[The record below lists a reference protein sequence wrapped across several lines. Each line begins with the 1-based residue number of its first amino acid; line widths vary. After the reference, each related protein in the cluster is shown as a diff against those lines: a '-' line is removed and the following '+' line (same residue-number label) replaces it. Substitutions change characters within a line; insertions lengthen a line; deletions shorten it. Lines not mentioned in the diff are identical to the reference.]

1 MRKAI
6 LTANLSQGNEM
17 IEKNRKTKET
27 DISLRL
33 TLAGTGQSTI
43 ATGVSFLD
51 HMLES
56 FTKHSLM
63 DISVSCKGDTHIDD
77 HHSVEDIGIVLGQ
90 ALREAIYPI
99 EKVERFGSA
108 VIVMDEAAVS
118 CDLDLSNRPYLLYEV
133 ALEGKVGEFDVEL
146 VEEFFRAVVFNAGI
160 TAHIVMQRGKNKHH
174 IIEAA
179 FKSLA
184 VALRR
189 ALMTNERAGVPST
202 KGVL

>member
-1 MRKAI
+1 
-6 LTANLSQGNEM
+6 M
-17 IEKNRKTKET
+17 IQKNRKTKET
-27 DISLRL
+27 DI
-33 TLAGTGQSTI
+33 TLKLNVSGSGQST
-43 ATGVSFLD
+43 VSTKVGFLD

-56 FTKHSLM
+56 FAKHALM
-63 DISVSCKGDTHIDD
+63 DLEITCEGDIHIDD

-99 EKVERFGSA
+99 EKIERFGSA
-108 VIVMDEAAVS
+108 TIVMDEAAVS
-118 CDLDLSNRPYLLYEV
+118 CDLDLSNRPFLVYEV
-133 ALEGKVGEFDVEL
+133 DVSGKIGEFDAEL
-146 VEEFFRAVVFNAGI
+146 AEEFFRALLFNAGI

-189 ALMTNERAGVPST
+189 ALATNERSGVPST

>member
-1 MRKAI
+1 
-6 LTANLSQGNEM
+6 M
-17 IEKNRKTKET
+17 IQKNRKTKET
-27 DISLRL
+27 DITLSLNLR
-33 TLAGTGQSTI
+33 GEGKSSVSTKV
-43 ATGVSFLD
+43 GFLD

-56 FTKHSLM
+56 FAKHALIDLEIECVG
-63 DISVSCKGDTHIDD
+63 DIHIDD
-77 HHSVEDIGIVLGQ
+77 HHSVEDVGIVVGQ

-99 EKVERFGSA
+99 EKVERFGNA

-118 CDLDLSNRPYLLYEV
+118 CDLDLSNRPFLVYEV
-133 ALEGKVGEFDVEL
+133 EVNGKIGTFDTEL
-146 VEEFFRAVVFNAGI
+146 AEEFFRALVFNAGI
-160 TAHIVMQRGKNKHH
+160 TAHIVMVRGKNKHH

-189 ALMTNERAGVPST
+189 ALTRNERAGVPST